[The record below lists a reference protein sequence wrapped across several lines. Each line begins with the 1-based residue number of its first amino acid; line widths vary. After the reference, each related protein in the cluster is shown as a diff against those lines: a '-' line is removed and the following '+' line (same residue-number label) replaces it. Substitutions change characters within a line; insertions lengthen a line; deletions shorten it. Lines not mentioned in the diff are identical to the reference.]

1 MKIKKPLPLA
11 VLIGCCVG
19 GGVYQYLLSD
29 WFFVSSIATIY
40 IGIVYFILAYDVKL
54 LSEQFRFDDGY
65 DRLGHAIGIFG
76 LSTTPLALIEY
87 VDLQSSEAVG
97 VLVWSTG
104 TIAYLLIAS
113 AAQDTSESE
122 G

>member
-1 MKIKKPLPLA
+1 VKIKKPLPLA

-54 LSEQFRFDDGY
+54 LSEQFTFDDGY

-76 LSTTPLALIEY
+76 LSVGPLALIEY
-87 VDLQSSEAVG
+87 ADLQGSEAVG
-97 VLVWSTG
+97 VLMWSIG
-104 TIAYLLIAS
+104 IIAYFTIIS
-113 AAQDTSESE
+113 NAQSQRRQ
-122 G
+122 